1 MKVLLIGA
9 TGTIGSIVEKEMK
22 NEAEIITAGIDQSDI
37 TVDLT
42 STESIQ
48 QMYEQVGEVDAVV
61 NTAGIEHYGSLQEM
75 TPEQNQVAVQSKLS
89 GQVNLVLLGM
99 DAVTDRGS
107 FTLTTGI
114 LMDDPIVKGASAAMA
129 NGGVRAFV
137 QSAAIEMPRGI
148 RINHVSPT
156 ILEDSVEKNG
166 HLFQGFESV
175 SSKRVGLAY
184 RKSILGAQT
193 GQGIYVY

>member
-1 MKVLLIGA
+1 MKILLIGA
-9 TGTIGSIVEKEMK
+9 SGTIGSVVLEEMK
-22 NEAEIITAGIDQSDI
+22 KDAEIITAGIENSDI
-37 TVDLT
+37 TVDTT
-42 STESIQ
+42 SPESIK
-48 QMYEQVGEVDAVV
+48 QMYEQVGTVDAIV
-61 NTAGIEHYGSLQEM
+61 NTAGIEHYGFLKEM
-75 TPEQNQVAVQSKLS
+75 TPEQNQIAVQSKLS

-99 DAVTDRGS
+99 DALSDNGS

-137 QSAAIEMPRGI
+137 KSAAIEMPRGL

-156 ILEDSVEKNG
+156 ILEVSVEKNG
-166 HLFQGFESV
+166 HLFEGFEPV
-175 SSKRVGLAY
+175 SSRRIGLAY

-193 GQGIYVY
+193 GEGIYVY

>member
-166 HLFQGFESV
+166 HLFQGFEPV